1 MRKIHLV
8 HESGKAWSEVMPSVC
23 LVLSSLHYET
33 ALQGDWPWS
42 RVAVHM
48 KKTLVISVFARL
60 SFKQN
65 PLDSLSDFNCKKV
78 ILILLFYKVHCYK

>member
-33 ALQGDWPWS
+33 ALQGDWP
-42 RVAVHM
+42 
-48 KKTLVISVFARL
+48 
-60 SFKQN
+60 
-65 PLDSLSDFNCKKV
+65 
-78 ILILLFYKVHCYK
+78 